1 MKAEHV
7 GGGGAQQLPAADRT
21 HRGHRGLGVVLVAL
35 GGRHHLGA
43 QPGQAPGLQLGVVAE
58 DGDRLGR
65 AQQQA
70 GRVPAGRE
78 HVGHPLGRLGLV
90 PQQPQVP
97 GRRPQFLADLAERQQ
112 ARVGFGGVGEPAEQ
126 DGQQRA
132 LDRRAP
138 GHARGQRVDVV
149 QRPGRVH
156 VTERLEPGPG
166 LGGRQPGGVGGQPG
180 HRVEQRP
187 VEQLL
192 VQPPDLTGVAAP
204 LLVEIDRRVGADP
217 GDRGLEPG
225 FVRPIIK
232 THRPA
237 QPAKYGGILGQG
249 VRAAEPA
256 ELQQVL
262 GAAQEPVGGA
272 EFLRVGP
279 ADVAAGGQRGQRG
292 QRRGRAQGLVGAA
305 VHELQQLDGELDVA
319 QPAGTELELAPG
331 LPGGQR
337 LLHPAPHGLHV
348 LDEMLAA
355 GRLPDQR
362 AEGIR
367 VRLAERHVAGH
378 RPGLEQRLELPGLG
392 PALVVGQVAG
402 QRADQRAGPA
412 FRAQVRVDR
421 EDAAFRGGPRAH
433 ADQPGRQAA
442 GGAQRG
448 GLVLVLDRFGH
459 EDHVDV
465 AGVVQLAAAALAH
478 GHHGQPARRRAGRQ
492 FGPGHG
498 ERRLEDRGRDVG
510 QFLAHHVHGRDPGE
524 VPRREV
530 QQPAPVG
537 RGQRGHRLLRRRP
550 SGSRGRGGPR
560 RPRAACPRA
569 VRPAPG
575 G

>member
-1 MKAEHV
+1 MSRGGLGGIVPPGTAQHV

-35 GGRHHLGA
+35 GGRHHLAA

-97 GRRPQFLADLAERQQ
+97 GRRPQFLTDLPERQQ
-112 ARVGFGGVGEPAEQ
+112 ARVGFRGVGEPAEQ
-126 DGQQRA
+126 HGQQRA
-132 LDRRAP
+132 LDRRTP

-217 GDRGLEPG
+217 GDRGLVPG

-292 QRRGRAQGLVGAA
+292 QRRGRAQRLVGAA

-319 QPAGTELELAPG
+319 QPARTELELAPG
-331 LPGGQR
+331 LLGGQ
-337 LLHPAPHGLHV
+337 
-348 LDEMLAA
+348 
-355 GRLPDQR
+355 
-362 AEGIR
+362 
-367 VRLAERHVAGH
+367 
-378 RPGLEQRLELPGLG
+378 
-392 PALVVGQVAG
+392 
-402 QRADQRAGPA
+402 
-412 FRAQVRVDR
+412 
-421 EDAAFRGGPRAH
+421 
-433 ADQPGRQAA
+433 
-442 GGAQRG
+442 
-448 GLVLVLDRFGH
+448 
-459 EDHVDV
+459 
-465 AGVVQLAAAALAH
+465 
-478 GHHGQPARRRAGRQ
+478 
-492 FGPGHG
+492 
-498 ERRLEDRGRDVG
+498 
-510 QFLAHHVHGRDPGE
+510 
-524 VPRREV
+524 
-530 QQPAPVG
+530 
-537 RGQRGHRLLRRRP
+537 
-550 SGSRGRGGPR
+550 
-560 RPRAACPRA
+560 
-569 VRPAPG
+569 
-575 G
+575 